1 MSDPT
6 NPASVRVGTW
16 NTKWAVPNRARG
28 LRVRATLADP
38 VCDVMCV
45 TEGSEGLLPKG
56 YVIDGG
62 TDWGYPVRPEDRRKV
77 LLWSR
82 SAWTEEEDS
91 LGSPDVPGGRFV
103 KGVTETRIGQLT
115 VVGVCIPWADAH
127 VRTGRKDR
135 RRWEDH
141 EAWLRWFGRLPYLSA
156 GTRTV
161 VLGDF
166 NQRIPRCGTP
176 ENIYRLLKSA
186 LGELVISTAG
196 ELPGDPGL
204 AIDHIA
210 HTGDLTRRGD
220 VETWPKRNA
229 DKEFL
234 SDHFGVWADFAL
246 RDRRIV

>member
-6 NPASVRVGTW
+6 NPASRVGTW

-28 LRVRATLADP
+28 LRVRARGLRVKAALADP

-82 SAWTEEEDS
+82 SAWTED
-91 LGSPDVPGGRFV
+91 LRFTRRARWPLRKGSYRA
-103 KGVTETRIGQLT
+103 RIGQLT

-141 EAWLRWFGRLPYLSA
+141 EAWLRSFGLLPYLSA

-161 VLGDF
+161 VLGGASLVAEL
-166 NQRIPRCGTP
+166 QRTSTDSSNRP
-176 ENIYRLLKSA
+176 SA
-186 LGELVISTAG
+186 SL
-196 ELPGDPGL
+196 
-204 AIDHIA
+204 
-210 HTGDLTRRGD
+210 
-220 VETWPKRNA
+220 
-229 DKEFL
+229 
-234 SDHFGVWADFAL
+234 
-246 RDRRIV
+246 